1 MLLEE
6 EETQIDR
13 VLDNMIR
20 TIINTE
26 MNILAETMDKYC
38 KCISNRML
46 AMEDVACVADETKAR
61 GLVSSATQAM
71 EDATLREFTNLEKF
85 SEASIKGWEVWK
97 RREQEVAFKTVC
109 ETKSS
114 N

>member
-13 VLDNMIR
+13 LVDNMIH

-26 MNILAETMDKYC
+26 MIILAETMDKYC

-46 AMEDVACVADETKAR
+46 AMED
-61 GLVSSATQAM
+61 
-71 EDATLREFTNLEKF
+71 ATLREFTNLEKF
-85 SEASIKGWEVWK
+85 SEAFIKGWEVWK
-97 RREQEVAFKTVC
+97 RGEQEEAFKTVC
-109 ETKSS
+109 ETRSS